1 MAKCAVLPAITTK
14 HVDTC
19 KDKNCHFMK
28 HNNLIYQGKPELP
41 WNLNDAKYV
50 AAKLVHH
57 RIVGS

>member
-1 MAKCAVLPAITTK
+1 MLPAITTK

-19 KDKNCHFMK
+19 KDKKCHSIK
-28 HNNLIYQGKPELP
+28 HNNLIYQGKLELP

-57 RIVGS
+57 PEMG